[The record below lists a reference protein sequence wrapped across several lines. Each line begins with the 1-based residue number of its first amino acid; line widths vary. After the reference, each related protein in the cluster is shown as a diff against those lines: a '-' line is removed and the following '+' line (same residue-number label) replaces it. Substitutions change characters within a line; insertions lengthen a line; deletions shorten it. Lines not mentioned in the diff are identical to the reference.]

1 MSIQVESPPVVEI
14 MDDLD
19 QPQEHLGTI
28 TESDAGPLLGERG
41 VEPKDKC
48 VCVCVCVYMCMYLCV
63 CVVVCVCVL
72 KGILH
77 SYTCTS
83 YVGRYAYVRYGM

>member
-48 VCVCVCVYMCMYLCV
+48 VCVCVCVHVHVFVRV
-63 CVVVCVCVL
+63 CGRVCVCV
-72 KGILH
+72 KRD
-77 SYTCTS
+77 TS
-83 YVGRYAYVRYGM
+83 FIHMYFICR